1 MIMVVGKK
9 ETKMKWKP
17 LTLRDIL
24 VPINS
29 HSKMKTRKNN
39 KKNLKVSD

>member
-1 MIMVVGKK
+1 MKK
-9 ETKMKWKP
+9 RSI
-17 LTLRDIL
+17 LTLKDIL
-24 VPINS
+24 VPKKT